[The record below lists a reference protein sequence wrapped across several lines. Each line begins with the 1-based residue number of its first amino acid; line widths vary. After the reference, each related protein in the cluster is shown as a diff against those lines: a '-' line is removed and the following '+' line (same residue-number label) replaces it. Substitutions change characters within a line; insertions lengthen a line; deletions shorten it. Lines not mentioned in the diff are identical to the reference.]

1 MAYGLSSMRTNKWAM
16 VFYAALAVGWSGW
29 KMWKYNSSDY
39 VLATVEPEW
48 NTPPVELFGGQ
59 LQPGNSIELSVPK
72 TEVARLLGFI
82 DVMRYGAII
91 VGLVII
97 LAGLLFFYRFC
108 NRVIA
113 GNTFT
118 NAARTD
124 VVLIGVCILAYPI
137 ITGFMNM
144 LGTNSVAGALEL
156 STTIDTVRPV
166 TGLWI
171 AIAVSTFLQFVY
183 AAITQGTKLARDA
196 DGLV

>member
-1 MAYGLSSMRTNKWAM
+1 MAYGLSSMRTNKWSM

-29 KMWKYNSSDY
+29 KMWKYYSSDY
-39 VLATVEPEW
+39 VVATVEPES

-59 LQPGNSIELSVPK
+59 LQPGNPVELSVPK
-72 TEVARLLGFI
+72 AEITRLLGFI
-82 DVMRYGAII
+82 DVMRYGATV

-97 LAGLLFFYRFC
+97 LVGLLFFYRFC

-113 GNTFT
+113 GNPFT

-144 LGTNSVAGALEL
+144 LGTNSVVGALEL
-156 STTIDTVRPV
+156 STTIDTARPV

>member
-1 MAYGLSSMRTNKWAM
+1 MAYGLSSMRTNKWSM

-29 KMWKYNSSDY
+29 KMWKYHSSDY
-39 VLATVEPEW
+39 VVATVEPES

-59 LQPGNSIELSVPK
+59 LQPGNSVELSVPK
-72 TEVARLLGFI
+72 AEITRLLGFI
-82 DVMRYGAII
+82 DVMRYGATV

-97 LAGLLFFYRFC
+97 LVGLLFFYRFC

-113 GNTFT
+113 GNPFT

-144 LGTNSVAGALEL
+144 LGTNSVVGALEL
-156 STTIDTVRPV
+156 STTIDTARPV

-171 AIAVSTFLQFVY
+171 AIAVSTFLQFAY

>member
-1 MAYGLSSMRTNKWAM
+1 MAYGLSSMRTNKWSM

-29 KMWKYNSSDY
+29 KMWKYHSSDY
-39 VLATVEPEW
+39 VVATVEPES

-59 LQPGNSIELSVPK
+59 LQPGNSVELSVPK
-72 TEVARLLGFI
+72 AEITRLLSFI
-82 DVMRYGAII
+82 DVMRYGATV

-97 LAGLLFFYRFC
+97 LVGLLFFYRFC

-113 GNTFT
+113 GNPFT

-144 LGTNSVAGALEL
+144 LGTNSVVGALEL
-156 STTIDTVRPV
+156 STTIDTARPV